1 MAFAGISYLAII
13 VAAVASYIFGAVWYM
28 TLSKPWMAALG
39 KTEADIK
46 GPDGK
51 GSAAPFII
59 AFVAQL
65 VMAYV
70 LAGLIGHLG
79 AGQVTPWNGLVSA
92 CLRLDR
98 LRADDARRPITA
110 SRARSASLTVIDGLH
125 WLGVLLIQGLVIGL
139 FGV

>member
-28 TLSKPWMAALG
+28 VLSKQWMAALD

-70 LAGLIGHLG
+70 LGGLIGHLG

-92 CLRLDR
+92 FFVWAGFVLTTLATNHGFQGAK
-98 LRADDARRPITA
+98 RA
-110 SRARSASLTVIDGLH
+110 LTVIDGLH

>member
-1 MAFAGISYLAII
+1 MAFAGISYLAILA
-13 VAAVASYIFGAVWYM
+13 AAVASYIFGAIWYM
-28 TLSKPWMAALG
+28 ALSKPWMAALG

-51 GSAAPFII
+51 GSAAPFVI

-70 LAGLIGHLG
+70 LGGLIGHLG
-79 AGQVTPWNGLVSA
+79 AGQVTPWNGLLSA
-92 CLRLDR
+92 FFVWIGFVLTTLVTNHGFQGSKRM
-98 LRADDARRPITA
+98 
-110 SRARSASLTVIDGLH
+110 LTVIDGVH

>member
-1 MAFAGISYLAII
+1 MAFAGINYLAI
-13 VAAVASYIFGAVWYM
+13 VAAAVASYIFGSIWYM

-39 KTEADIK
+39 KTEADIMR
-46 GPDGK
+46 PDGK
-51 GSAAPFII
+51 RPVTPFIV

-79 AGQVTPWNGLVSA
+79 PGQVTPWNGLISA
-92 CLRLDR
+92 AFVWAGFVATTLVTNHGFQGSK
-98 LRADDARRPITA
+98 RA
-110 SRARSASLTVIDGLH
+110 LTVIDGLH

-139 FGV
+139 IGV